1 MKNIKF
7 FQCDILNVKNLKTK
21 FDIICCNGVL
31 HHLNDPL
38 EGWSQLGQ
46 SLKNNG
52 LMRISLYSKLGRSH
66 LEAYQEKFKKRHVL
80 DIEKEIR
87 TFRNDIL
94 NSSKNEIDNLSIL
107 RDFFNLSELRDL
119 IFHYKEHQFTIPK
132 IKEALKELNFKFIGF
147 ENNKNLHDKFEN
159 FFKEN
164 KDKLD
169 LNNWH
174 EIEKSNPQLF
184 IDMYQFWVQKN

>member
-1 MKNIKF
+1 MKHTK
-7 FQCDILNVKNLKTK
+7 KNL
-21 FDIICCNGVL
+21 
-31 HHLNDPL
+31 
-38 EGWSQLGQ
+38 
-46 SLKNNG
+46 
-52 LMRISLYSKLGRSH
+52 
-66 LEAYQEKFKKRHVL
+66 KRHVL